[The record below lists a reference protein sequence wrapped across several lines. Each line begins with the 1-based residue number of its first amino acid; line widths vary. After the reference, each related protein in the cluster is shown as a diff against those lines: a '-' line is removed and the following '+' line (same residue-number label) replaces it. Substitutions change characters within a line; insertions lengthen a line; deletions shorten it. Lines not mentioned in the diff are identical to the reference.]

1 MDERGEERLAP
12 QHQQSQGRWHIA
24 TEVEDHG
31 QRQGVLADEVQ
42 LGAEEVTAPDDIVV
56 RLHRHRCVTGIRTV
70 IDDAADEIERLR
82 EMCDVLRAIAEQR
95 TSERDE
101 ARRMFCDQSFGN
113 KHAVACELGWSCYP
127 EPATAP

>member
-1 MDERGEERLAP
+1 MSVTKKHDASDIVERLRK
-12 QHQQSQGRWHIA
+12 QSVGDYNALWW
-24 TEVEDHG
+24 
-31 QRQGVLADEVQ
+31 DE
-42 LGAEEVTAPDDIVV
+42 
-56 RLHRHRCVTGIRTV
+56 
-70 IDDAADEIERLR
+70 AADEIERLR

-127 EPATAP
+127 EPAHAT

>member
-1 MDERGEERLAP
+1 
-12 QHQQSQGRWHIA
+12 
-24 TEVEDHG
+24 
-31 QRQGVLADEVQ
+31 
-42 LGAEEVTAPDDIVV
+42 VTAPDDIVV

-127 EPATAP
+127 EPANAP